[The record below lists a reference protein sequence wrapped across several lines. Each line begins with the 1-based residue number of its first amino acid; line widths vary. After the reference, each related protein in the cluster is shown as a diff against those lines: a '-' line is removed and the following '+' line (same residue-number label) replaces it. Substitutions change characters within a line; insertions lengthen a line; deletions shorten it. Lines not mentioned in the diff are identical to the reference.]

1 MASVHEYQVKPD
13 PKIKGDKGIR
23 YRVAYN
29 KPDGKPTGKRG
40 FLRKAEANAFA
51 NKVEVKKMDGEYV
64 APSLGRVTVSELAP
78 AWLKG
83 KKASTAPSNYRTL
96 DAAWRTH
103 VEPRWGSVRIADI
116 NLDSVEEWV
125 TDMRLA
131 AMAKA
136 EAQKAKGGK
145 VSDGA
150 TTIIRAHGVLAG
162 ILDAAV
168 KAKRLPKNLA
178 RGVENLPDKKKKR
191 HVYLTSA
198 DLDRL
203 AKQAG
208 KNDLLVLMLGYCG
221 PRWGELIALR
231 VRDIDFRRA
240 RITVADNAVQLG
252 VDHAEGETKGKEIR
266 TVPVPKFILDQL
278 QEHVKGRDR
287 NALVFPHPGDAEK
300 YLPRPKSADG
310 WFAGAVKR
318 SKVQPITPH
327 DLRHTCA
334 SLAVSAGA
342 NVLALARLLGH
353 KDAKETLNTYAD
365 LFDDDLDRVALAM
378 NEKYSGGKGSA
389 ETSAGSCSCQILV
402 TERNQPAA

>member
-1 MASVHEYQVKPD
+1 
-13 PKIKGDKGIR
+13 
-23 YRVAYN
+23 
-29 KPDGKPTGKRG
+29 
-40 FLRKAEANAFA
+40 
-51 NKVEVKKMDGEYV
+51 
-64 APSLGRVTVSELAP
+64 
-78 AWLKG
+78 
-83 KKASTAPSNYRTL
+83 STAPSNYRTL
-96 DAAWRTH
+96 DAAWRNH
-103 VEPRWGSVRIADI
+103 VEPRWGSVRISDI
-116 NLDSVEEWV
+116 SLEAVEDWI

-131 AMAKA
+131 AKAKA
-136 EAQKAKGGK
+136 EAQRAKGGK

-178 RGVENLPDKKKKR
+178 RGVENLPEKKKKR

-198 DLDRL
+198 DLKRL
-203 AKQAG
+203 AKESG
-208 KNDLLVLMLGYCG
+208 KHQLLVLMLGYCG

-252 VDHAEGETKGKEIR
+252 VDHAEGDTKGKEIR
-266 TVPVPKFILDQL
+266 TVPVPRFILDQL
-278 QEHVKGRDR
+278 QLHVKGKHRD
-287 NALVFPHPGDAEK
+287 ALVFPHPNDPEK

-327 DLRHTCA
+327 DLRHTCV

-365 LFDDDLDRVALAM
+365 LFDDDLDRVASAM
-378 NEKYSGGKGSA
+378 DEKYSGGKGSA
-389 ETSAGSCSCQILV
+389 ATGVGSCTCQNLV
-402 TERNQPAA
+402 TEPDQAAA

>member
-1 MASVHEYQVKPD
+1 MASVHEYTVKPD

-23 YRVAYN
+23 YRVAYD
-29 KPDGKPTGKRG
+29 KPNGKPTSKRG
-40 FLRKAEANAFA
+40 FLRKGEANAFA
-51 NKVEVKKMDGEYV
+51 NTVEVKKMAGEYV
-64 APSLGRVTVSELAP
+64 APALSRVTVGSLAP
-78 AWLKG
+78 AWLRG

-96 DAAWRTH
+96 EAAWRNH
-103 VEPRWGSVRIADI
+103 VEPRWGHVRLADI
-116 NLDSVEEWV
+116 SVEGVEEWI

-131 AMAKA
+131 ALERAA
-136 EAQKAKGGK
+136 SQKAKGRK

-150 TTIIRAHGVLAG
+150 TTIIRAYGVLAG

-168 KAKRLPKNLA
+168 KAKRINKNTA
-178 RGVENLPDKKKKR
+178 RGVENLPDKTKRR

-198 DLDRL
+198 DVQRL
-203 AKQAG
+203 AKESGQHR
-208 KNDLLVLMLGYCG
+208 LLVLMLAYCG

-240 RITVADNAVQLG
+240 RLTVADNAVQLG
-252 VDHAEGETKGKEIR
+252 VDHAAGQTKGKEIR
-266 TVPVPKFILDQL
+266 TVPVPQFILDQL
-278 QEHVKGRDR
+278 RTHVKGKSRD
-287 NALVFPHPGDAEK
+287 ALVFPNPNDPK
-300 YLPRPKSADG
+300 QYLPRPKSKDG
-310 WFAGAVKR
+310 WFSGAVKR

-365 LFDDDLDRVALAM
+365 LFDDDLDRVATAM
-378 NEKYSGGKGSA
+378 NEKYSRRADKPATTPGG
-389 ETSAGSCSCQILV
+389 CSCQNLV
-402 TERNQPAA
+402 TEPDQTAA